1 MGEAKIAMSASATSA
16 VSRDSSAA
24 DGSNRLAACSLRST
38 TRWVWDP
45 AADSAADRVPATAR
59 ATPWVRD
66 AGFGFPVTTAIRMT
80 STSGLDELD
89 GRACAARTVRRHSRY
104 GGRLGGT

>member
-1 MGEAKIAMSASATSA
+1 MSASATSA

-24 DGSNRLAACSLRST
+24 DGSNRLAGCSLRST

-66 AGFGFPVTTAIRMT
+66 AGFGFPVTTAILIT
-80 STSGLDELD
+80 FTSGLDELT
-89 GRACAARTVRRHSRY
+89 GGWPERPFGPSRY
-104 GGRLGGT
+104 GGRPRGEPLWGAT